1 MLFYIYFH
9 YNHSF
14 YFIVYISYA
23 GYVQAAR
30 WKMEKYILLRDKS
43 WKKKKS
49 SVSQPAARHPAC
61 RASPPFTKH
70 PLSEPATAQDEFLD
84 MFMM

>member
-1 MLFYIYFH
+1 M
-9 YNHSF
+9 
-14 YFIVYISYA
+14 
-23 GYVQAAR
+23 QAMCR
-30 WKMEKYILLRDKS
+30 QQDGCPKKYILLRDKS

-61 RASPPFTKH
+61 PASPPFTKH

-84 MFMM
+84 MFLISM